1 MRIARSL
8 LVPVVVA
15 AGCTF
20 DLGESEFCDRD
31 VDIRGQVSGT
41 DVYLEDY
48 KVQSV
53 WFNSSLEEQALSD
66 LDREMMEQMGLD
78 DQEQADVERFLYF
91 TKNYD
96 LRNLYIEQLTETEY
110 GALGAKIGKDLGIYF
125 FDLADHEVQPGT
137 PIAVF
142 DVSDVEAPRN
152 AGDTEALGEVLR
164 QLIDEMRDNGRPDAI
179 VAFAADRSEETE
191 AESIFIEMLSPTARF
206 ATSGTARFRDVEDL
220 AGLPVSTLQYPTEDI
235 DNISF
240 SADVTFGEGEH
251 VVVKTECVLTAIS
264 GSAD

>member
-1 MRIARSL
+1 MRFGL
-8 LVPVVVA
+8 LGLVSVVLA
-15 AGCTF
+15 TGCTF
-20 DLGESEFCDRD
+20 DLGESQFCDRE
-31 VDIRGQVSGT
+31 VDIRGQVSDT
-41 DVYLEDY
+41 DVYQEDY

-96 LRNLYIEQLTETEY
+96 LRNLYIEQLSETEF

-125 FDLADHEVQPGT
+125 FDLEDHEVQPGT

-142 DVSDVEAPRN
+142 DVSDVEVPRDM
-152 AGDTEALGEVLR
+152 GDTEALGEVLR

-179 VAFAADRSEETE
+179 VAFAPDRSEESE
-191 AESIFIEMLSPTARF
+191 AESIFIEMLSPNARF
-206 ATSGTARFRDVEDL
+206 ATSGTATFRDVEDL
-220 AGLPVSTLQYPTEDI
+220 SGLPVSTLVYPTEDI

-240 SADVTFGEGEH
+240 SADVVFGEGEH
-251 VVVKTECVLTAIS
+251 VVVQTECVLTSVS

>member
-1 MRIARSL
+1 VLAT
-8 LVPVVVA
+8 
-15 AGCTF
+15 GCTF
-20 DLGESEFCDRD
+20 DLGESQFCDRD

-41 DVYLEDY
+41 DVALDEY

-53 WFNSSLEEQALSD
+53 WFNTSLEEQALSD
-66 LDREMMEQMGLD
+66 VDREMMDEMGLD
-78 DQEQADVERFLYF
+78 DQDQADVERFLYF

-96 LRNLYIEQLTETEY
+96 LRNLYIEQLSETEY

-125 FDLADHEVQPGT
+125 FDLADYEVQPGA

-142 DVSDVEAPRN
+142 DVSAVEAPRD
-152 AGDTEALGEVLR
+152 AGDTDALGEVLR

-179 VAFAADRSEETE
+179 VAFAPDRSEESE
-191 AESIFIEMLSPTARF
+191 VESIFIEMLSPTARF
-206 ATSGTARFRDVEDL
+206 ATSGKATFRDVEDK
-220 AGLPVSTLQYPTEDI
+220 AGNPVSTVAYPTDDI

-251 VVVKTECVLTAIS
+251 VVVQTECVLTSIS